1 MSPDMSDFVEVLL
14 GDVKGAQSGELMEE
28 EAPPTTGH
36 KRFARGSF
44 AREPRK
50 RGRNA
55 DVQCI
60 S

>member
-1 MSPDMSDFVEVLL
+1 MSDFVEVLL